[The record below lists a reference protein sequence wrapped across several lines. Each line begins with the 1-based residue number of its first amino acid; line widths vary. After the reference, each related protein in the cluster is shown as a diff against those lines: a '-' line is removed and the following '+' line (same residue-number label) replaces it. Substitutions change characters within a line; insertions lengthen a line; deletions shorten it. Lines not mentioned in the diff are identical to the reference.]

1 MRANSTPT
9 PDSYGR
15 FAIYI
20 DGSNLYHTI
29 RDLGLHVDYRRL
41 LDYFRT
47 KGWLTRAFYYTALL
61 EGDMTPD
68 WLIRLTDW
76 LSYNGFNVITKR
88 AKIFRRRVADDT
100 GSFHWVSEVK
110 GNVDI
115 EMAVDM
121 LTLAPHLDTVVL
133 FSGDGDFVSLVEAVQ
148 KMGTRVV
155 IISSERTSDST
166 VADELRR
173 QADEFVELASIA
185 DYIRMPERPNVER
198 SYDSDRTDRPE
209 RNSRYMDNG
218 GRMENG
224 GGRYDMG
231 RMPTPLDIEPEDEE

>member
-1 MRANSTPT
+1 MRRPLPIDN
-9 PDSYGR
+9 YGR
-15 FAIYI
+15 FAIFI

-41 LDYFRT
+41 LEYFSS
-47 KGWLTRAFYYTALL
+47 KGWLVRAFYYTALL

-88 AKIFRRRVADDT
+88 AKIFRRRVADEA

-121 LTLAPHLDTVVL
+121 MTLAHHCDTIIL

-148 KMGTRVV
+148 RLGTRVV

-173 QADEFVELASIA
+173 QADEFVELTSIA
-185 DYIRMPERPNVER
+185 EHIRML
-198 SYDSDRTDRPE
+198 DRETTST
-209 RNSRYMDNG
+209 NTNNG
-218 GRMENG
+218 R
-224 GGRYDMG
+224 
-231 RMPTPLDIEPEDEE
+231 

>member
-1 MRANSTPT
+1 MTRPAPQ
-9 PDSYGR
+9 DAYGR
-15 FAIYI
+15 YAIFI

-41 LDYFRT
+41 LEHFSAR
-47 KGWLTRAFYYTALL
+47 GWMVRAFYYTALL
-61 EGDMTPD
+61 EGDLTPD

-88 AKIFRRRVADDT
+88 AKIFRRRVADEN

-121 LTLAPHLDTVVL
+121 ITLAPYCDTIIL
-133 FSGDGDFVSLVEAVQ
+133 FSGDGDFVSLVQAVQ
-148 KMGTRVV
+148 KVGTRVV
-155 IISSERTSDST
+155 IISSEKTSDST

-173 QADEFVELASIA
+173 QADEFIELTTIA
-185 DYIRMPERPNVER
+185 EHIRMQDR
-198 SYDSDRTDRPE
+198 DSSATSATR
-209 RNSRYMDNG
+209 
-218 GRMENG
+218 
-224 GGRYDMG
+224 
-231 RMPTPLDIEPEDEE
+231 

>member
-1 MRANSTPT
+1 MTRPAPQ
-9 PDSYGR
+9 DAYGR
-15 FAIYI
+15 YAIFI

-41 LDYFRT
+41 LEHFSAR
-47 KGWLTRAFYYTALL
+47 GWMVRAFYYTALL
-61 EGDMTPD
+61 EGDLTPD

-88 AKIFRRRVADDT
+88 AKIFRRRVADEN

-121 LTLAPHLDTVVL
+121 ITLAPYCDTIIL
-133 FSGDGDFVSLVEAVQ
+133 FSGDGDFVSLVQAVQ
-148 KMGTRVV
+148 KVGTRVV
-155 IISSERTSDST
+155 IISSEKTSDST

-173 QADEFVELASIA
+173 QADEFIELTTIA
-185 DYIRMPERPNVER
+185 EHIRMQDR
-198 SYDSDRTDRPE
+198 DSSATSAAR
-209 RNSRYMDNG
+209 
-218 GRMENG
+218 
-224 GGRYDMG
+224 
-231 RMPTPLDIEPEDEE
+231 

>member
-1 MRANSTPT
+1 MNRPVPPNL
-9 PDSYGR
+9 YGR
-15 FAIYI
+15 FAIFI

-41 LDYFRT
+41 LEFFNQR
-47 KGWLTRAFYYTALL
+47 GWLVRAFYYTALL

-88 AKIFRRRVADDT
+88 AKIFRRRVADDF
-100 GSFHWVSEVK
+100 GSFHWTSEVK

-121 LTLAPHLDTVVL
+121 MTLAPRCDTIIL
-133 FSGDGDFVSLVEAVQ
+133 FSGDGDFVSLVQAVQ
-148 KMGTRVV
+148 KTGTRVV
-155 IISSERTSDST
+155 IISSEKTSDST

-173 QADEFVELASIA
+173 QADEFIELTTIA
-185 DYIRMPERPNVER
+185 DHIRML
-198 SYDSDRTDRPE
+198 DRETAAAANNANTS
-209 RNSRYMDNG
+209 NSNNDA
-218 GRMENG
+218 
-224 GGRYDMG
+224 
-231 RMPTPLDIEPEDEE
+231 